1 MPPPYERH
9 VFVCI
14 NRRAEDD
21 PKGCCALKGSEEVYS
36 TFKAELARRGLRG
49 RIRANSAGCLDA
61 CPFGISVVIYPDGVW
76 YGGVTPEDVNEIN
89 EQPLIGGRPVE
100 RLRMPLRREGTAP
113 SALPP
118 AAEKAQ

>member
-21 PKGCCALKGSEEVYS
+21 PKGCCALKGSEEVHS
-36 TFKAELARRGLRG
+36 AFKAELARRGLRG

-61 CPFGISVVIYPDGVW
+61 CAFGVSVVIYPEGVW
-76 YGGVTPEDVNEIN
+76 YGGVKPEDVNEII
-89 EQPLIGGRPVE
+89 EQHLIGGRPVE
-100 RLRMPLRREGTAP
+100 RLRMRLRREGTAG
-113 SALPP
+113 LPP